1 MHHLNRQILPFTA
14 IVGQEKMKKALIL
27 NAINPRIGGVLI
39 RGEKG
44 TAKSTAVRALAEL
57 LPRIEIVNGCPFNC
71 NPVDTA
77 GMCDHCYERFEN
89 GEKLESMTRRTS
101 VIDLPLGCTEDRV
114 VGTLDIEK
122 AIKDGIRALEP
133 GILAAANRGILYIDE
148 VNLLDDHVADV
159 LLDSAAM
166 GANIVEREGVSVG
179 HPARF
184 ILVGTM
190 NPEEGELRPQLLD
203 RFGLQ
208 ANVESLSDIDAR
220 VKIVK
225 VAESFETDPAGC
237 REEFLD
243 AQMELAGKIMA
254 AKSLF
259 PDVTISDDLLKTT
272 AEMCIELGV
281 KTHRAE
287 IVINRTAKTIAAF
300 DNRTEVTLDDVK
312 EAMELA
318 LPHRMRR
325 KPFEPPELDTD
336 KLDQMMDEKERERD
350 KQERQKEKEK
360 EDEKPQERKE
370 QTEHKQDQEHEPRE
384 QSEPQNPPDEDGD
397 CEQRQSPES
406 VFAIGNPIDAGRV
419 RSKEQRDRIRRGKT
433 SGRRIPTLARS
444 NRGRYASHTIPPG
457 KPTDIAIDA
466 TIRAAAPHQRD
477 RGSGMAGENAVIIE
491 NWDVREKIRVGK
503 VSTATL
509 FVVDASGSMGA
520 SNRMESAK
528 GAVMSLLMD
537 SYQQRD
543 RIGMVAFKGDS
554 ADVLLPLSQSVD
566 LAFERLRELP
576 TGGKTPLG
584 AGMNTGLNLLL
595 GEMNRNDETIPIM
608 VLISDGRANVSVN
621 DHGRIKEEL
630 LSIAEQARSA
640 GIHVIILDTETVGS
654 SFVKMQLGYCRMLA
668 EHAGGRYFA
677 VDQLSS
683 GEVYDIIMHEREILS
698 DTYSIGQHSATHTR
712 SDNTLQS
719 KHLEIHTRSDNTLQS
734 KHLEIHTRS
743 DNTLQSERSEEC
755 R

>member
-14 IVGQEKMKKALIL
+14 IVGQEQMKKALIL

-57 LPRIEIVNGCPFNC
+57 LPEIEIVNGCPFNC
-71 NPVDTA
+71 NPADTA
-77 GMCDHCYERFEN
+77 EMCDICYERSEN
-89 GEKLESMTRRTS
+89 GEKLESVTRRAR

-122 AIKDGIRALEP
+122 AIKEGIRALEP

-166 GANIVEREGVSVG
+166 GVNMVEREGVSVG

-184 ILVGTM
+184 IIVGTM

-208 ANVESLSDIDAR
+208 ANVESLSDADAR

-225 VAESFETDPAGC
+225 VAESFESDPAGC
-237 REEFLD
+237 KKEFEGMQ
-243 AQMELAGKIMA
+243 AELATNILA
-254 AKSLF
+254 AKSLLS
-259 PDVTISDDLLKTT
+259 DVTISDDLLKTT

-281 KTHRAE
+281 RTHRAE
-287 IVINRTAKTIAAF
+287 IVITRTAKTIAAL
-300 DNRTEVTLDDVK
+300 DNRTEVTLNDIK

-325 KPFEPPELDTD
+325 KPFEPPELDTE
-336 KLDQMMDEKERERD
+336 KLDDMMDEKEREKD
-350 KQERQKEKEK
+350 EQEQQQK
-360 EDEKPQERKE
+360 EDEREEEPQEGKEQPEHKHEHEHE
-370 QTEHKQDQEHEPRE
+370 QTEG
-384 QSEPQNPPDEDGD
+384 SEPQDPPDAEDDSDG
-397 CEQRQSPES
+397 EQAQAPES
-406 VFAIGNPIDAGRV
+406 VFAIGEPIDANRV
-419 RSKEQRDRIRRGKT
+419 RPKERRDQIHRSKT
-433 SGRRIPTLARS
+433 SGRRISTLARF
-444 NRGRYASHTIPPG
+444 NRGRYASHTMPPG
-457 KPTDIAIDA
+457 RPTDIALDA
-466 TIRAAAPHQRD
+466 TIRAAAPHQRN
-477 RGSGMAGENAVIIE
+477 RGAGIAGRNSVVIESG
-491 NWDVREKIRVGK
+491 DVKEKIRVGK

-554 ADVLLPLSQSVD
+554 ADVLLPLCSSVD

-584 AGMNTGLNLLL
+584 AGLNTGLNLLA
-595 GEMNRNDETIPIM
+595 GEKMRNDETIPIM
-608 VLISDGRANVSVN
+608 VLISDGRANVSVG
-621 DHGRIKEEL
+621 DGAKIKEEL
-630 LSIAEQARSA
+630 LLIAEEARSA
-640 GIHVIILDTETVGS
+640 GIHVVVLDTETVGG
-654 SFVKMQLGYCRMLA
+654 SFVKMQLGYCRTLA
-668 EHAGGRYFA
+668 EHAGGRYFS
-677 VDQLSS
+677 VDRLSS
-683 GEVYDIIMHEREILS
+683 GEVHDIVAHEHELLEDIHL
-698 DTYSIGQHSATHTR
+698 IGGI
-712 SDNTLQS
+712 
-719 KHLEIHTRSDNTLQS
+719 E
-734 KHLEIHTRS
+734 
-743 DNTLQSERSEEC
+743 
-755 R
+755 

>member
-14 IVGQEKMKKALIL
+14 IVGQEQMKKALIL

-57 LPRIEIVNGCPFNC
+57 LPEIEIVNGCPFNC
-71 NPVDTA
+71 NPADA
-77 GMCDHCYERFEN
+77 AEMCDLCYERSEN
-89 GEKLESMTRRTS
+89 GEKLESVTRRAR

-122 AIKDGIRALEP
+122 AIKEGIRALEP

-166 GANIVEREGVSVG
+166 GVNMVEREGVSVG

-184 ILVGTM
+184 IIVGTM

-208 ANVESLSDIDAR
+208 ANVESLSDADAR
-220 VKIVK
+220 VEIVK
-225 VAESFETDPAGC
+225 VAESFESDPGGC
-237 REEFLD
+237 KKAFED
-243 AQMELAGKIMA
+243 AQTELAENILA
-254 AKSLF
+254 AKSLLSN
-259 PDVTISDDLLKTT
+259 VTISDDLLRTT

-281 KTHRAE
+281 RTHRAE
-287 IVINRTAKTIAAF
+287 IVITRTAKTIAAF
-300 DNRTEVTLDDVK
+300 DNRTEVTLNDIK

-325 KPFEPPELDTD
+325 KPFEPPELDTE
-336 KLDQMMDEKERERD
+336 KLDEMMDEKERE
-350 KQERQKEKEK
+350 KEKDEQEEQQK
-360 EDEKPQERKE
+360 EDESEEEPQERRE
-370 QTEHKQDQEHEPRE
+370 QPEHKHEHEPTE
-384 QSEPQNPPDEDGD
+384 GSEPQDPPDTDDDSDG
-397 CEQRQSPES
+397 EQAQAPES
-406 VFAIGNPIDAGRV
+406 VFAIGDPIDTNRV
-419 RSKEQRDRIRRGKT
+419 RPKERRDQIHRSKT
-433 SGRRIPTLARS
+433 SGRRIPTLARY
-444 NRGRYASHTIPPG
+444 NRGRYASHTMPPG
-457 KPTDIAIDA
+457 RPTDVAIDA
-466 TIRAAAPHQRD
+466 TIRAAAPHQKD
-477 RGSGMAGENAVIIE
+477 RGAGIVGRNAVMIE
-491 NWDVREKIRVGK
+491 SGDVREKIRVGK

-554 ADVLLPLSQSVD
+554 ADVLLPLCSSVD

-584 AGMNTGLNLLL
+584 AGLNTGLNLLA
-595 GEMNRNDETIPIM
+595 GEKMRNDETIPIM
-608 VLISDGRANVSVN
+608 VLISDGRANVSV
-621 DHGRIKEEL
+621 GEGAKIKEEL
-630 LSIAEQARSA
+630 LLIAEEARSA
-640 GIHVIILDTETVGS
+640 GIHVVILDTETVGG
-654 SFVKMQLGYCRMLA
+654 SFVKMQLGYCRTIA
-668 EHAGGRYFA
+668 EHAGGRYFS
-677 VDQLSS
+677 VDRISS
-683 GEVYDIIMHEREILS
+683 GEVHDIVAHEQELLEDIH
-698 DTYSIGQHSATHTR
+698 SIGGLR
-712 SDNTLQS
+712 
-719 KHLEIHTRSDNTLQS
+719 
-734 KHLEIHTRS
+734 
-743 DNTLQSERSEEC
+743 
-755 R
+755 

>member
-14 IVGQEKMKKALIL
+14 IVGQEQMKKALIL

-57 LPRIEIVNGCPFNC
+57 LPEIEIVDGCPFNC
-71 NPVDTA
+71 NPADTA
-77 GMCDHCYERFEN
+77 EMCDLCYERAEN
-89 GEKLESMTRRTS
+89 GEKLESVTRRAR

-166 GANIVEREGVSVG
+166 GVNMVEREGVSVG

-184 ILVGTM
+184 IIVGTM

-208 ANVESLSDIDAR
+208 ANVESLSDADAR

-225 VAESFETDPAGC
+225 VAESFESDPSGC
-237 REEFLD
+237 REAFWD
-243 AQMELAGKIMA
+243 AQMELAESILA
-254 AKSLF
+254 AKSLL
-259 PDVTISDDLLKTT
+259 PDVTISDDLLKTM

-281 KTHRAE
+281 RTHRAE
-287 IVINRTAKTIAAF
+287 IVITRTAKTIAAL
-300 DNRTEVTLDDVK
+300 DRRTEVTLNDIK

-336 KLDQMMDEKERERD
+336 KLDEMMDEKEREREKD
-350 KQERQKEKEK
+350 EQEEQQK
-360 EDEKPQERKE
+360 EDEAEEEPQEKREQPEHEHEHEHE
-370 QTEHKQDQEHEPRE
+370 QTEG
-384 QSEPQNPPDEDGD
+384 SEPQDPPDAEDDGD
-397 CEQRQSPES
+397 GEQAQAPES
-406 VFAIGNPIDAGRV
+406 VFAIGDPIDTNRV
-419 RSKEQRDRIRRGKT
+419 RPKERRDKIHRSKT
-433 SGRRIPTLARS
+433 SGRRISTLAQH

-466 TIRAAAPHQRD
+466 TIRAAAPHQKD
-477 RGSGMAGENAVIIE
+477 RGAGMAGRNAVVIE
-491 NWDVREKIRVGK
+491 SGDVREKIRVGK

-537 SYQQRD
+537 SYQKRD

-566 LAFERLRELP
+566 LAFDRLRELP

-584 AGMNTGLNLLL
+584 AGLNTGLNLLM
-595 GEMNRNDETIPIM
+595 GEKRRNDETIPIM
-608 VLISDGRANVSVN
+608 VLISDGRANVSV
-621 DHGRIKEEL
+621 GEGAKIKEEL
-630 LSIAEQARSA
+630 LLIAEEARSA
-640 GIHVIILDTETVGS
+640 GIHVVILDTETVGG
-654 SFVKMQLGYCRMLA
+654 SFVKMQLGYCRTLA
-668 EHAGGRYFA
+668 EHAGGRYFS
-677 VDQLSS
+677 VDRLSS
-683 GEVYDIIMHEREILS
+683 GEVHDIVAHEQELLEDI
-698 DTYSIGQHSATHTR
+698 YSIGGA
-712 SDNTLQS
+712 
-719 KHLEIHTRSDNTLQS
+719 
-734 KHLEIHTRS
+734 
-743 DNTLQSERSEEC
+743 
-755 R
+755 

>member
-1 MHHLNRQILPFTA
+1 MHHINRQILPFTA

-57 LPRIEIVNGCPFNC
+57 LPEIEIVNGCPFNC
-71 NPVDTA
+71 NPADISE
-77 GMCDHCYERFEN
+77 MCDICYEHSEN
-89 GEKLESMTRRTS
+89 GKKLESVTRRAR

-122 AIKDGIRALEP
+122 AIKEGIRALEP

-166 GANIVEREGVSVG
+166 GANIVEREGVSVA

-208 ANVESLSDIDAR
+208 ANVESLSDVDAR
-220 VKIVK
+220 VEIVK
-225 VAESFETDPAGC
+225 VAESFEIDPAGC
-237 REEFLD
+237 REEFEGK
-243 AQMELAGKIMA
+243 QMELRGNIMS
-254 AKSLF
+254 AKSLL
-259 PDVTISDDLLKTT
+259 PEITISDDLLRTT

-281 KTHRAE
+281 RTHRAE
-287 IVINRTAKTIAAF
+287 IVVTRTAKTIAAF
-300 DNRTEVTLDDVK
+300 DDRREVTLDDIK

-325 KPFEPPELDTD
+325 KPFEPPELDTE
-336 KLDQMMDEKERERD
+336 KLDEMMDEKEREKD
-350 KQERQKEKEK
+350 EQEQQEQEKEE
-360 EDEKPQERKE
+360 EDEKPQEKRERPEHKHEDEHE
-370 QTEHKQDQEHEPRE
+370 QTE
-384 QSEPQNPPDEDGD
+384 QSEPQNPPDEDNDG
-397 CEQRQSPES
+397 EQSQAPES
-406 VFAIGNPIDAGRV
+406 VFAIGDPIDASRV
-419 RSKEQRDRIRRGKT
+419 RPKERRDQLRRGKT
-433 SGRRIPTLARS
+433 SGRRIPTLAQF

-457 KPTDIAIDA
+457 RPTDIAIDA
-466 TIRAAAPHQRD
+466 TIRAAAPYQRD
-477 RGSGMAGENAVIIE
+477 RGAGMTDRNAVIIE
-491 NWDVREKIRVGK
+491 SGDIREKIRVGK

-554 ADVLLPLSQSVD
+554 ADVLLPLCSSVD

-584 AGMNTGLNLLL
+584 AGLNTGLNLLL
-595 GEMNRNDETIPIM
+595 GEKRRNNETIPIM
-608 VLISDGRANVSVN
+608 VLISDGRANVSV
-621 DHGRIKEEL
+621 GEGVKIKEEL
-630 LSIAEQARSA
+630 LSIAEEARSA
-640 GIHVIILDTETVGS
+640 GIHVVILDTETVGS
-654 SFVKMQLGYCRMLA
+654 SFVKMQLGYCRTIA
-668 EHAGGRYFA
+668 EHAGGRYFP
-677 VDQLSS
+677 VDRLSS
-683 GEVYDIIMHEREILS
+683 GEVHDIITHEKELLADIHL
-698 DTYSIGQHSATHTR
+698 IGGA
-712 SDNTLQS
+712 
-719 KHLEIHTRSDNTLQS
+719 
-734 KHLEIHTRS
+734 
-743 DNTLQSERSEEC
+743 
-755 R
+755 